1 MKLIH
6 MLSVGVATVG
16 MTCFV
21 GYAAAINTAP
31 SDLISDSMLVAQGTA
46 APGGTGSGSAG
57 GMGMGSG
64 NTGAGT
70 TSGSTDPSKGPAGTF
85 PEKAKPGMGM
95 DTGPAGNTGSNSGRT
110 GTSSGSLG
118 SSSGPTGGSGPSGM
132 SGSGSGSSSGAGG
145 GGK

>member
-16 MTCFV
+16 MTCLV
-21 GYAAAINTAP
+21 GYASAANTAP
-31 SDLISDSMLVAQGTA
+31 GDLIPDSMLVAQGTA
-46 APGGTGSGSAG
+46 APGGKGGGSAG
-57 GMGMGSG
+57 EIGRADKGSMR
-64 NTGAGT
+64 
-70 TSGSTDPSKGPAGTF
+70 SGSTSPGLGTDGTV

-95 DTGPAGNTGSNSGRT
+95 DTGPGGNRESNSGRT
-110 GTSSGSLG
+110 GTSFGSPG
-118 SSSGPTGGSGPSGM
+118 SSTGPTGGSGSSGM